1 MGPSNPTLTQ
11 RRAPRPCGGVVAG
24 TAISYDKGKQFPWEA
39 DTSNDSITAFITV
52 GASPLES
59 TVGNKCLMSRGGE
72 GDGWGGWEGGP
83 PPSVDLDVFGVS
95 KCACWTNCK
104 YSRDIIVAPRRR
116 CSGSVFVRRW
126 QLLGSCYNGELR
138 RDIMARGQRS
148 VFSSVSDLLG
158 SKSSGLQQV
167 SGKTGDSLPGWGAG
181 GA

>member
-1 MGPSNPTLTQ
+1 MSHVSG
-11 RRAPRPCGGVVAG
+11 RRGGTGGV
-24 TAISYDKGKQFPWEA
+24 
-39 DTSNDSITAFITV
+39 
-52 GASPLES
+52 
-59 TVGNKCLMSRGGE
+59 GG
-72 GDGWGGWEGGP
+72 GGGP

-138 RDIMARGQRS
+138 RDIMARGRRS

-167 SGKTGDSLPGWGAG
+167 SGKTGDSLPGWGG
-181 GA
+181 QVGPSNTSLVVLTLTLS